1 MRAGMFYSP
10 RLINYT
16 LAMRSLLTIS
26 FFFLSLNSFP
36 TWGASMADLV
46 LRDGL
51 FYERLEDVPF
61 SGELNDER
69 TKGVISKGKQ
79 EGLWTVY
86 WINGTLSSKGHY
98 KDGKNEGTWVHY
110 HDNGQLWTSESW
122 KNGRQSG
129 LSITYWDNGTI
140 RSKGTYKNG
149 KREGSWTS
157 YWKNGEISEWE
168 TGEFKN
174 GLRIGN

>member
-1 MRAGMFYSP
+1 MK
-10 RLINYT
+10 
-16 LAMRSLLTIS
+16 
-26 FFFLSLNSFP
+26 
-36 TWGASMADLV
+36 
-46 LRDGL
+46 
-51 FYERLEDVPF
+51 VP
-61 SGELNDER
+61 G
-69 TKGVISKGKQ
+69 
-79 EGLWTVY
+79 
-86 WINGTLSSKGHY
+86 
-98 KDGKNEGTWVHY
+98 VHY

-122 KNGRQSG
+122 KDGRQSG

>member
-1 MRAGMFYSP
+1 MSYKINKCPLCDSNKLHNLDNKLRNLSTYQVIKCKNCELLFLDKIYYTSQEQLDELYEEMYSEE
-10 RLINYT
+10 Y
-16 LAMRSLLTIS
+16 
-26 FFFLSLNSFP
+26 
-36 TWGASMADLV
+36 
-46 LRDGL
+46 
-51 FYERLEDVPF
+51 
-61 SGELNDER
+61 
-69 TKGVISKGKQ
+69 
-79 EGLWTVY
+79 
-86 WINGTLSSKGHY
+86 Y

-122 KNGRQSG
+122 KDGRQSG